1 MMTDESRQ
9 LLIDAGMNYS
19 SALERFMNN
28 ESMLEKFL
36 LKFRKDLSY
45 SKMLEA
51 IENKDLDLAF
61 SSAHSLKG
69 VASNFSF
76 DELTKAASDITEAF
90 RAGDMEC
97 GIAKLPEVKAAY
109 DKVDNAIRTIY
120 KIPEGK

>member
-1 MMTDESRQ
+1 MTDENRQ

-51 IENKDLDLAF
+51 IENKDLDIAF

-76 DELTKAASDITEAF
+76 DELTKSASDITEAF
-90 RAGDMEC
+90 RAGDMEG